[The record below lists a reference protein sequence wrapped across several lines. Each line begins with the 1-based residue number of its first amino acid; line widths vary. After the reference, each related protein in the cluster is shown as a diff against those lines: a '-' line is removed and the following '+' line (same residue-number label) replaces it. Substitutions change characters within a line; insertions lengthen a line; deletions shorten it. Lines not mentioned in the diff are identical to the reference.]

1 MDRAEL
7 EQLDTAMLSAW
18 SNHDLDAFLD
28 NCSDD
33 IVWNDPAQPEPLK
46 GKKAAAEFFQ
56 TWMTAFPDFE
66 ATMVNRVV
74 GDDSVAVEVVFG
86 GTNTGPMD
94 MGGNEI
100 PATGKAVKTMGSYFA
115 KVSDGKLTE
124 LSTYPD
130 LAGMM
135 MQMGLMG

>member
-18 SNHDLDAFLD
+18 SNHDLDAFLG
-28 NCSDD
+28 NCNDD

-135 MQMGLMG
+135 MQLGLMG

>member
-1 MDRAEL
+1 MERAEI
-7 EQLDTAMLSAW
+7 EKLDEAMLGAW
-18 SNHDLDAFLD
+18 TNHDLESFLS

-100 PATGKAVKTMGSYFA
+100 PATGKAVKTTGSYFA
-115 KVSDGKLTE
+115 KVSDGKLIE

-135 MQMGLMG
+135 MQLGLMG